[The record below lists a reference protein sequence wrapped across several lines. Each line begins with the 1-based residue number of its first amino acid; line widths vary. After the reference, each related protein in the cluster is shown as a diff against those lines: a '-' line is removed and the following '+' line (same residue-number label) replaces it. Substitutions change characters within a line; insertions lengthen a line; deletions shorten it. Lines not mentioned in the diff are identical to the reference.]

1 MTNLED
7 FVMAV
12 DENDND
18 LGVVTRAQ
26 AHANGVLHRISVVYL
41 IDNKRNILIQ
51 ERVDGRRD
59 HSSAGHV
66 DVGESYIESA
76 KRELFEE
83 LGVADVELVKIAKG
97 FSEEQNDV
105 KGTHIRHIFEV
116 FVTNAKP
123 VKLLETEVKNSFWA
137 DPEMIL
143 EDMNMHL
150 DQDLYAGGFR
160 DSLPLFLKY
169 YHHK

>member
-7 FVMAV
+7 FVVAV

-18 LGVVTRAQ
+18 LEVITRAQ
-26 AHANGVLHRISVVYL
+26 AHMKGILHRISVVYL
-41 IDNKRNILIQ
+41 VDDKGNILIQ
-51 ERVDGRRD
+51 ERIDGKRD

-66 DVGESYIESA
+66 DIGEDYIESA
-76 KRELFEE
+76 RRELFEE
-83 LGVADVELVKIAKG
+83 LGVTSVELIKIAKG
-97 FSEEQNDV
+97 FSEEKNDA
-105 KGTHIRHIFEV
+105 KGIHIRHIFEI

-143 EDMNMHL
+143 EDMNKHL
-150 DQDLYAGGFR
+150 DQDVYSGGFI

-169 YHHK
+169 YHNK